1 MSQMPRESVRLGFLL
16 MSSVLDLA
24 LLPLLIL
31 AAVLSRI
38 IRRGSTIGLGPH
50 PLINNVYHA
59 KALTLKGFSAETYVT
74 STYHITSEFD
84 HLLTRR
90 SLYAR
95 GIDIVTKRAY
105 WHVITRYSVL
115 YIYFNGGPLG
125 QTPWLW
131 RLEPFILHLAGIKIV
146 AMPYGS
152 DVMSLARCPNLNYVN
167 AVAKDYPDMYQ
178 RDSRVR
184 RRVQLWQRGA
194 DCVISGCD
202 WVDYMEF
209 WHVLVPAHFSIDI
222 ERPVVEREHDFTQL
236 RPLRVLHA
244 PNHRAIKGTEQ
255 VLLAVA
261 DLAAEGIPID
271 LVLVE
276 KKPNAEVREA
286 LVECDVV
293 LDQLVIGWYA
303 MFALEGMA
311 MSKPVI
317 CFLRDDLVDL
327 YLSAGAISE
336 PPPLISATQLTIK
349 DRLRE
354 LALNRGSLRQI
365 GASGHAYALK
375 YHSLEAIGE
384 VFCKVNQDL
393 GIDPVNK

>member
-1 MSQMPRESVRLGFLL
+1 MARESVRLSFLCL
-16 MSSVLDLA
+16 SSVLDLA
-24 LLPLLIL
+24 FLPLLML

-38 IRRGSTIGLGPH
+38 FRRGATIGLGPH

-59 KALTLKGFSAETYVT
+59 KALTLQGYNAETYVT
-74 STYHITSEFD
+74 NTYHITSEFD

-90 SLYAR
+90 SIYGR

-105 WHVITRYSVL
+105 WHVITRYSIL

-167 AVAKDYPDMYQ
+167 AVAKDYPSAYQ
-178 RDSRVR
+178 RDSRVH

-202 WVDYMEF
+202 WVDYMEY
-209 WHVLVPAHFSIDI
+209 WDVLIPAHFSIDI
-222 ERPVVEREHDFTQL
+222 ERLMVESEHNFKEL

-255 VLLAVA
+255 ILFAVA
-261 DLAAEGIPID
+261 ELEAEGIPIE

-276 KKPNAEVREA
+276 KKPNAEVKEA
-286 LVECDVV
+286 MAECDVV

-317 CFLRDDLVDL
+317 CYLRDDLVDL
-327 YLSAGAISE
+327 YLSTGAISE
-336 PPPLISATQLTIK
+336 PPPLISATQITIK

-354 LALNRGSLRQI
+354 LALNRGSLGQI
-365 GASGHAYALK
+365 GASGHAYAEK

-384 VFCKVNQDL
+384 VFCKVNQGL
-393 GIDPVNK
+393 GISPVIK